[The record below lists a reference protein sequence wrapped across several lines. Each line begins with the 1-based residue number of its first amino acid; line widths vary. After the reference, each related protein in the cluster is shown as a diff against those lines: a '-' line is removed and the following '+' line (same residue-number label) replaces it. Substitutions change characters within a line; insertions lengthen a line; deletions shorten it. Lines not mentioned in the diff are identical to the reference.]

1 MTIAHR
7 FIGGVKDEAFNKSA
21 KRTAEFMSEADS
33 FSAVR
38 FTDFRPHFAQPTAK
52 ALGYSHSVRFAD
64 ANKSSLGQSRSQPLA
79 SKKFYDTC
87 IRTTLQCDNQSALI
101 RNSIQ
106 GPES

>member
-7 FIGGVKDEAFNKSA
+7 FIRGVKDEAFNKSA
-21 KRTAEFMSEADS
+21 KRTAELMSETDS

-38 FTDFRPHFAQPTAK
+38 FTDFPHFAQPSAK
-52 ALGYSHSVRFAD
+52 ALGDSHSVRFAD
-64 ANKSSLGQSRSQPLA
+64 ANKSSMAQSRSQPLA
-79 SKKFYDTC
+79 TKKFYDTC